1 MARLVEMALGHW
13 IFKAKEHKKLSLDE
27 NKKFMEIA
35 AIDSYMDSKNEAE
48 LEAKQLSLFDREQD

>member
-1 MARLVEMALGHW
+1 MVRLVEMGLRHYL
-13 IFKAKEHKKLSLDE
+13 FNKESKKLTIDE

-35 AIDSYMDSKNEAE
+35 AIDAYMDSKNEAE